1 MADINEILAQG
12 GGSSIPKKWQALLKS
27 VPANKTCGLRAA
39 CVWTF
44 DNVANE
50 PDEIDKTKVP
60 SRGAVRLLIMAQGA
74 GYAAFLQLY
83 QKAVAEKGSA
93 EAAAE
98 DAMRQRQLTGH
109 LDKWMD
115 ELDRQSE
122 QSDELQCKPHPK
134 T

>member
-1 MADINEILAQG
+1 MADIQEILAQS
-12 GGSSIPKKWQALLKS
+12 GGSSIPKKWQPLLKS

-39 CVWTF
+39 CVWVF

-50 PDEIDKTKVP
+50 PDEIDKQRVP

-74 GYAAFLQLY
+74 GYAAFLGLY

-98 DAMRQRQLTGH
+98 DAMRARQLTGH
-109 LDKWMD
+109 LDKWME
-115 ELDRQSE
+115 ELSRD
-122 QSDELQCKPHPK
+122 DAAGGEL
-134 T
+134 